1 MFEEIAA
8 SVPDLTVLRRLLFV
22 AVHIPK
28 STLKYSE
35 LVTDFAYGACEEKP
49 GPESVRVL
57 LENIEFLSKKAFDTD
72 SQLLA

>member
-8 SVPDLTVLRRLLFV
+8 SVPDVTVLRRLLFA

-28 STLKYSE
+28 STPRYSE
-35 LVTDFAYGACEEKP
+35 VVTDLVYGACEEKP

-57 LENIEFLSKKAFDTD
+57 LESIEFLSTKAFDTD
-72 SQLLA
+72 S